1 LNYLSH
7 YFIDH
12 IPDNHCHNTGL
23 ILPDVCKKWIKN
35 FHQPLLPHST
45 SDAISQLHQGTIKHY
60 LADKKFH
67 ASNFFNS
74 HVSAFIQA
82 VNQAGLSERV
92 QRKWFIA
99 HIAFELMLDRMLVNY
114 YPEKVDAFYQSL
126 LLVEKKVLKE
136 FLLHFGM
143 PDTEEFFQFYSHFTA
158 VQYIYYYPNN
168 NKFIYSLNRIMMR
181 AGLEAMDET
190 DGNKLLAALLQ
201 LENDYFADAEKQVYN
216 LRQIFTE

>member
-1 LNYLSH
+1 MNYLSH
-7 YFIDH
+7 FFIDH
-12 IPDNHCHNTGL
+12 NPGKHYHNTGL

-35 FHQPLLPHST
+35 FHQPPLPHPLSHEL
-45 SDAISQLHQGTIKHY
+45 SQLHQGTVKHY
-60 LADKKFH
+60 IADKKFH

-74 HVSAFIQA
+74 HVSAFTQA

-114 YPEKVDAFYQSL
+114 YPEKVDAFYESL
-126 LLVEKKVLKE
+126 LFIEKKVLKQ
-136 FLLHFGM
+136 FLLHYGM
-143 PDTEEFFQFYSHFTA
+143 SDAEEFFKFYSHFTA

-168 NKFIYSLNRIMMR
+168 NKFIYSLNRIMIR
-181 AGLEAMDET
+181 AGLKAMDET
-190 DGNKLLAALLQ
+190 DGNKLLAALLK